1 MGEESR
7 ARQRADSSG
16 CKKPAMQQDKSVV
29 AASFLLVVG
38 ILGVLMFAMA
48 DESQAHVGFQ
58 LVPEEETDLETVSD
72 ALTQVREDASY
83 DFDDNEEE
91 SDFVQA
97 SSEWMWDRSV
107 QARKKLGLA
116 PRGAFKINPAHRSKR
131 EMEMARTLVHEAS
144 SRARSK
150 IGLVDNSLVSFRT
163 VGIRKSHP
171 FSSLMKTAD
180 ANAQFIKVRNA
191 EALKGI
197 QRIVAK
203 LAKEM
208 IKRAE
213 QVQPPQLS
221 FSQWM
226 WEKKKSKAAKRAS
239 RDPRDEVK
247 HLHMYDLRKRRVRM
261 NRLAQKV
268 VDEAEREQKVV
279 FLGGDSMARAK
290 GEMKLSM
297 VNTASYMKRAK
308 AHVRV
313 QLKALIHKMSEA
325 MINHVALE
333 QHRSK
338 TVKTARVAAR
348 KIRAKVAQREV
359 KIARV
364 KKALRKA
371 KSGASKKAL
380 RNKLFHHFKK
390 LHQLKLAHKVQVKKI
405 SKLHSKNLARKA
417 HSLVRAA
424 KKIAGIKSKAKK
436 QFTKVS
442 KAERKAYKDAV
453 ARALGKKQ
461 DPGDAI
467 GAKKKVTARADC
479 LQDGSS
485 LACASEKIRH

>member
-7 ARQRADSSG
+7 AHQRADSSG

-58 LVPEEETDLETVSD
+58 LVPEEDTDLETVSD
-72 ALTQVREDASY
+72 ALTQVREDTSY

-197 QRIVAK
+197 QRVVAK

-247 HLHMYDLRKRRVRM
+247 HLHTYNLRKRRVRM

-279 FLGGDSMARAK
+279 FLGGDSMMARAK

-338 TVKTARVAAR
+338 TVKAARVAAR

-390 LHQLKLAHKVQVKKI
+390 L
-405 SKLHSKNLARKA
+405 ARKA

-436 QFTKVS
+436 QFIKVS